1 MNLEDKVWD
10 SVIGTVQASVVNSVW
25 TPVYNTV
32 WHAFEYS
39 VYDFVWGSV
48 RVPAHPTK
56 RAIDSEL
63 KEYEFGN

>member
-1 MNLEDKVWD
+1 MNLEDKLWD
-10 SVIGTVQASVVNSVW
+10 SVIGTVQASVVNSVR
-25 TPVYNTV
+25 NSV
-32 WHAFEYS
+32 WDSVRDSVEYS

>member
-1 MNLEDKVWD
+1 MNFKDKVGN
-10 SVIGTVQASVVNSVW
+10 SVQASVVNFVW

-56 RAIDSEL
+56 RAINSKLDD
-63 KEYEFGN
+63 YEF